1 MGIAAASVASRSGF
15 QGPGV
20 MTATCSIPSAL
31 AKPLPD
37 GWQITPEQLRHAAE
51 QGGNTVIGP
60 PHGLDD

>member
-1 MGIAAASVASRSGF
+1 
-15 QGPGV
+15 

-51 QGGNTVIGP
+51 QGGNMVIGP